1 MIQLR
6 DLMESSTGINASASN
21 RTNMRL
27 SMLIFF
33 LWYHRHPSSDSSL
46 TRQSQVSLSD
56 SDYST
61 LKARL
66 CFLHL
71 HMKATLMGLSMLLPR
86 LRLFTDQ
93 KAKIHNKLHINFPSN
108 SSMLAQPR
116 VSTSWMTFVPSS
128 TWDSLLSHLTL
139 LLRPLNAKMNNI
151 CKDTRTT
158 KSHGPSQVWQ
168 GLSHRRY
175 LFTAMTRPCTST
187 RMEARQTIL
196 HSLSIKLPFVTQVMR
211 WQSSVRTH
219 SVRFKCR
226 CVSSMIELVVL
237 YRCTELHHLRVTSIR
252 LRLSA
257 SKMIWPPSSRS
268 QESRLACTRLRLLFQ
283 KQPSSLPTS
292 TKPASISTLSSSM
305 FQEHMVKMLSMM
317 DSTILSQ
324 LDHWV
329 RRSCGRLTRK

>member
-1 MIQLR
+1 MHSLRLSSNKVQTIVTMIQLR

-128 TWDSLLSHLTL
+128 T
-139 LLRPLNAKMNNI
+139 
-151 CKDTRTT
+151 
-158 KSHGPSQVWQ
+158 
-168 GLSHRRY
+168 
-175 LFTAMTRPCTST
+175 
-187 RMEARQTIL
+187 
-196 HSLSIKLPFVTQVMR
+196 
-211 WQSSVRTH
+211 
-219 SVRFKCR
+219 
-226 CVSSMIELVVL
+226 
-237 YRCTELHHLRVTSIR
+237 
-252 LRLSA
+252 
-257 SKMIWPPSSRS
+257 
-268 QESRLACTRLRLLFQ
+268 
-283 KQPSSLPTS
+283 
-292 TKPASISTLSSSM
+292 
-305 FQEHMVKMLSMM
+305 
-317 DSTILSQ
+317 
-324 LDHWV
+324 
-329 RRSCGRLTRK
+329 